1 VKTKL
6 IHRLKNIVDFHAV
19 EFYCTWHTVNEQ
31 IGLNLSCTCPVLL
44 IIKLETIVVNMLSLF
59 IGASLK
65 LNAFYKKIFLKKSHI
80 FTKCIIIP
88 VMADF

>member
-1 VKTKL
+1 
-6 IHRLKNIVDFHAV
+6 
-19 EFYCTWHTVNEQ
+19 VNEQ
-31 IGLNLSCTCPVLL
+31 IGLNLSYTCPVLL

-88 VMADF
+88 VMADFNQPLLQSSLSHNPSEVILC